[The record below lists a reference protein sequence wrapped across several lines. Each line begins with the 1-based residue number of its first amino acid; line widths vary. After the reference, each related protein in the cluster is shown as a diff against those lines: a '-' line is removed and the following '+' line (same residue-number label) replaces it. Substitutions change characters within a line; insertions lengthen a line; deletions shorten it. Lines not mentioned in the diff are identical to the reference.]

1 MSGREAVLSSPD
13 VGGAATDFKA
23 WIDDEFAS
31 RGAFTALVALVEIGE
46 RSVAPLVFTCL
57 NVTESKSDWPDVVAL
72 FDSTGVPWDGA
83 SFFPVS
89 VDGGPLDDAA
99 ARVGLRAIE
108 QRMKAEPLALNEGFF
123 FARDGQ
129 RIMVEKADPH

>member
-1 MSGREAVLSSPD
+1 MSPE
-13 VGGAATDFKA
+13 FKA
-23 WIDDEFAS
+23 WIEDEFAD
-31 RGAFTALVALVEIGE
+31 RGAFTVLVALVEIGE
-46 RSVAPLVFTCL
+46 RSVTPLVFTCL
-57 NVTESKSDWPDVVAL
+57 NVTETKSDWSDMVAL

-83 SFFPVS
+83 SFFPVN

-99 ARVGLRAIE
+99 ARVVLRAIE
-108 QRMKAEPLALNEGFF
+108 QRVKAEPLVLNEGFF

>member
-1 MSGREAVLSSPD
+1 MTDGGEAALSSSD
-13 VGGAATDFKA
+13 AGGGTAFKA

-31 RGAFTALVALVEIGE
+31 RGAFTALVALVQIGE
-46 RSVAPLVFTCL
+46 RSVMPLVFTCL
-57 NVTESKSDWPDVVAL
+57 NVTEAASDWPDVAAL

-108 QRMKAEPLALNEGFF
+108 QRVKAEPLALNEGFF

-129 RIMVEKADPH
+129 RIMIEEAGPH